1 MVAQFPVT
9 ITTPAK
15 NLTPQI
21 SVDVKT
27 FTEFSQTTILSASG
41 STSRM
46 CVVSITITNLNKS
59 LAVATFDRVFAY
71 VQSLAI
77 NDINPIP
84 NINLAPINPGIAIG
98 EFSRAYVQAEPE
110 TGITL
115 SIDSSELI
123 SVCAF
128 TLKISGLRL
137 DYMDEY
143 FNSTLAYLTNVI
155 AHDLNP

>member
-9 ITTPAK
+9 TTTPAK

-21 SVDVKT
+21 SIDVKT
-27 FTEFSQTTILSASG
+27 FTEFATTTAAQADGTS
-41 STSRM
+41 SRM
-46 CVVSITITNLNKS
+46 CVIAIAITNLNKT
-59 LAVATFDRVFAY
+59 LAIATFSRVFAY
-71 VQSLAI
+71 VQSLAN

-84 NINLAPINPGIAIG
+84 NMNLVPVNPGGTSANPLGI
-98 EFSRAYVQAEPE
+98 YNQAQPE
-110 TGITL
+110 TGIIL

-128 TLKISGLRL
+128 NLKIDGLRL

-143 FNSTLAYLTNVI
+143 FNSTLAYLSNVI

>member
-1 MVAQFPVT
+1 MVAQFPETVT
-9 ITTPAK
+9 IPAK

-27 FTEFSQTTILSASG
+27 FTEFSQTTILQTSG

-46 CVVSITITNLNKS
+46 CVISIAVTNVNKS
-59 LAVATFDRVFAY
+59 LAVATFARVFSY
-71 VQSLAI
+71 VQSLAN

-84 NINLAPINPGIAIG
+84 NMNSQPVNPGATVGNVSGIYA
-98 EFSRAYVQAEPE
+98 QAQPE

-128 TLKISGLRL
+128 SLKIAGLRL

-143 FNSTLAYLTNVI
+143 FNSTLAYLTNAI
-155 AHDLNP
+155 TSDLNP